1 MTQNIKPMI
10 RIEKHIT
17 LLIFCTTTLIVLFAF
32 TGFGAKEII
41 KVACVGDS
49 ITFGARLD
57 DPDKDSYPAQLQV
70 LLGEN
75 YSVENFG
82 VGSLTL
88 IRKGIPTVWNELPK
102 IKAANPDIIIISLGT
117 NDTCGFGSC
126 GDRKC
131 WEYKDDYESD
141 YRDLIDEFSALPSN
155 PKIFI
160 AAPTPMVLETPG
172 LDSERIAGLTVRKP
186 RLQELIGMIKKVAME
201 KNVRFIDLNEPL
213 DHRPELFTE
222 SDGVH
227 PNKAGYR
234 AIAELVWKKLGDQ
247 INLPR

>member
-1 MTQNIKPMI
+1 MNRIK
-10 RIEKHIT
+10 KHIT
-17 LLIFCTTTLIVLFAF
+17 LISFCTATLIAIFAF
-32 TGFGAKEII
+32 TGFSTKENI

-102 IKAANPDIIIISLGT
+102 IKAANPDIIVISLGT
-117 NDTCGFGSC
+117 NDTCGFGTC

-131 WEYKDDYESD
+131 WHYKDEFESH
-141 YRDLIDEFSALPSN
+141 YRDLIDELSALPSS
-155 PKIFI
+155 PQIFI

-172 LDSERIAGLTVRKP
+172 LNSERIAGLTARKP
-186 RLQELIGMIKKVAME
+186 RLQELIGMIKKVATE
-201 KNVRFIDLNEPL
+201 KNVHFIDLNDPL

-227 PNKAGYR
+227 PNKAGYST
-234 AIAELVWKKLGDQ
+234 IAELVWKKLVD
-247 INLPR
+247 

>member
-1 MTQNIKPMI
+1 MKQISNMNLKDKYNTLLLFF
-10 RIEKHIT
+10 IT
-17 LLIFCTTTLIVLFAF
+17 LLIALFVN
-32 TGFGAKEII
+32 TGFSTKEKI

-49 ITFGARLD
+49 ITYGARLED
-57 DPDKDSYPAQLQV
+57 RDKDSYPAQLQV

-102 IKAANPDIIIISLGT
+102 IKESNPDIIIISLGT

-131 WEYKDDYESD
+131 WEYKDEYESD
-141 YRDLIDEFSALPSN
+141 YRDLIDELAALPSN
-155 PKIFI
+155 PQIFI

-172 LDSERIAGLTVRKP
+172 LNTERIAGLTVRKP
-186 RLQELIGMIKKVAME
+186 RLQELIGMIKKVAKE
-201 KNVRFIDLNEPL
+201 KNVHFIDLNEPL

-227 PNKAGYR
+227 PNNEGYR
-234 AIAELVWKKLGDQ
+234 TIAALVWENLIDQ
-247 INLPR
+247 IDLPR

>member
-1 MTQNIKPMI
+1 MTQIK
-10 RIEKHIT
+10 KHIT
-17 LLIFCTTTLIVLFAF
+17 LLIFFTTSLIVLFAIASF
-32 TGFGAKEII
+32 STKEKI

-49 ITFGARLD
+49 ITYGARLD
-57 DPDKDSYPAQLQV
+57 DRDKDSYPAQLQA
-70 LLGEN
+70 LLGEG

-102 IKAANPDIIIISLGT
+102 IKEANPDIIIISLGT
-117 NDTCGFGSC
+117 NDTCGMGTC

-131 WEYKDDYESD
+131 WEYKDEFGSD

-155 PKIFI
+155 PQIFI

-172 LDSERIAGLTVRKP
+172 LNSERIDGLTVRKP
-186 RLQELIGMIKKVAME
+186 RLQELIGMIKKVATE
-201 KNVRFIDLNEPL
+201 KNVHFIDLNGPL

-227 PNKAGYR
+227 PNTDGYK
-234 AIAELVWKKLGDQ
+234 AIAELI
-247 INLPR
+247 INSLTILKPFK

>member
-1 MTQNIKPMI
+1 MLSKNYRQMQIQLK
-10 RIEKHIT
+10 RISFLRYGT
-17 LLIFCTTTLIVLFAF
+17 VFLIALFAF
-32 TGFGAKEII
+32 TGFSTEEKI

-49 ITFGARLD
+49 ITYGARVED
-57 DPDKDSYPAQLQV
+57 RDKDSYPAQLQA
-70 LLGEN
+70 LLGER
-75 YSVENFG
+75 YLVENFG
-82 VGSLTL
+82 VSSLTL

-102 IKAANPDIIIISLGT
+102 VKAANPDIIIISLGT
-117 NDTCGFGSC
+117 NDTCGFGTC

-131 WEYKDDYESD
+131 WEYKDEYESD
-141 YRDLIDEFSALPSN
+141 YLDLIDEFSALPSN

-160 AAPTPMVLETPG
+160 AAPTPMVLETPS

-186 RLQELIGMIKKVAME
+186 RLQELIGIIKKVATE
-201 KNVRFIDLNEPL
+201 KNVHFIDLNEPL

-234 AIAELVWKKLGDQ
+234 AIAALVWKKLKDQ
-247 INLPR
+247 IN